1 MIIDSSN
8 NYWYLST
15 RPHFLLVYWLK
26 NSRGMLGEEEK
37 FVNHEPKSD
46 LQGEGQKQTGHR
58 D

>member
-1 MIIDSSN
+1 MIIIISY

-37 FVNHEPKSD
+37 FVNHEPKVSD
-46 LQGEGQKQTGHR
+46 LHIFFKFVS
-58 D
+58 